1 MLQQLIA
8 DTFAGHIVTEYTVY
22 ESSY

>member
-8 DTFAGHIVTEYTVY
+8 DTFAGHIVTEYT
-22 ESSY
+22 ESSH